1 MIDHVLNTINE
12 NNMFSE
18 GDKVIVAV
26 SGGPDS
32 ISLLHLLHHL
42 KAKLHISL
50 AVAHVN
56 HCLRG
61 DESDKDEAYVKRVCD
76 KFAIDYFV
84 KTANINSIAKKKGIS
99 CETAGREVRYEFFS
113 KLLKEINAD
122 KIALAHNAND
132 QAETVLMRIMRGTG
146 MEGLVGIKAI
156 RDKVFIRPLINIK
169 RKEIEKYCLENDLQ
183 PRMDKSNL
191 ENIYNRNKVRLELIP
206 YIQENFNK
214 DIISTINRLSS
225 TINRDN
231 QYLEDIANKKYKD
244 LCKMDDDKIII
255 NEKAFSESE
264 AIITR
269 IIRIALTKLL
279 GNLYNFEKSHI
290 YDVIN
295 IQAKSTSKMVNLPN
309 QVVAINNYKDIHLF
323 IKENCKNIYPSSE
336 YMLKVNNIN
345 KTQVYNLSIGEKLIN
360 IKVKDYNLK
369 IQGKLIDRIEYME
382 FKNKSFT
389 ECFDYDK
396 ICGDIIIR
404 HRREGDRF
412 TPLGM
417 SGSKKLKCLFIDLKI
432 PMDKRDNI
440 PLICFGN
447 DIAWVVGYRISEKYK
462 ISKQSKNILEIRVES
477 EELK

>member
-1 MIDHVLNTINE
+1 MIDHVLNTIDA

-61 DESDKDEAYVKRVCD
+61 DESDKDEAYVKKICD

-84 KTANINSIAKKKGIS
+84 KTANIHSIAKEKGIS

-113 KLLKEINAD
+113 ELLKEIKAD

-156 RDKVFIRPLINIK
+156 RDKVYIRPLINIK
-169 RKEIEKYCLENDLQ
+169 REEIERYCLENDLK
-183 PRMDKSNL
+183 PRLDKSNM

-206 YIQENFNK
+206 YIQGNFNK

-225 TINRDN
+225 TINKDN
-231 QYLEDIANKKYKD
+231 QYLEEIAINKFEEF
-244 LCKMDDDKIII
+244 CKRNDDEIII
-255 NEKAFSESE
+255 YEKAFSEPE

-295 IQAKSTSKMVNLPN
+295 IQANSTSKMVTLPN
-309 QVVAINNYKDIHLF
+309 QVVAVNNYKDIHLF
-323 IKENCKNIYPSSE
+323 IKKNCKNICPSSE
-336 YMLKVNNIN
+336 YMLKVNNII

-360 IKVKDYNLK
+360 IKVKDFNLK
-369 IQGKLIDRIEYME
+369 IEGKLIDKIEG
-382 FKNKSFT
+382 F
-389 ECFDYDK
+389 
-396 ICGDIIIR
+396 
-404 HRREGDRF
+404 
-412 TPLGM
+412 
-417 SGSKKLKCLFIDLKI
+417 
-432 PMDKRDNI
+432 
-440 PLICFGN
+440 
-447 DIAWVVGYRISEKYK
+447 
-462 ISKQSKNILEIRVES
+462 
-477 EELK
+477 